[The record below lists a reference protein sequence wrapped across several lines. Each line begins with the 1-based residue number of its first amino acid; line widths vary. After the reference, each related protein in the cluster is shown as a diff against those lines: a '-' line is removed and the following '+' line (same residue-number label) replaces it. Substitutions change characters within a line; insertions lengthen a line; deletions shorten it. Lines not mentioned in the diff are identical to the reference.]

1 MLAERKQLSLEEVE
15 TFSRQICALFFE
27 HFTPVSP
34 QVIHVFLPILKNRE
48 LNTWPII
55 HKLWQDFPECRT
67 VVPVT
72 NFQTQEL
79 EHYQITPETTIEV
92 NHWGIPEPVNAL
104 RVFEAEIDTVLMP
117 LLAFDEKGNRI
128 GYGKGFYDRF
138 LSQCRPDCRKVGL
151 CYGDPVEQI
160 TGIHEGDLPVDA
172 VVTPNLI
179 YRLPQ
184 KGKERG

>member
-1 MLAERKQLSLEEVE
+1 MLAERKQFSLEEVE

-34 QVIHVFLPILKNRE
+34 QVIPVFLPILKNRE

-55 HKLWQDFPECRT
+55 HKLWQEFPECRT

-104 RVFEAEIDTVLMP
+104 RVFEAEIDTVFHSQQST
-117 LLAFDEKGNRI
+117 FDHNKLH
-128 GYGKGFYDRF
+128 FHSSF
-138 LSQCRPDCRKVGL
+138 LCSFCLDAKRTKKVKSKRNSL
-151 CYGDPVEQI
+151 TAQ
-160 TGIHEGDLPVDA
+160 TSL
-172 VVTPNLI
+172 
-179 YRLPQ
+179 
-184 KGKERG
+184 